1 MILNPLVVEYR
12 RQLQGTKFYLNVK
25 PSFPNWGFT
34 EKSEN
39 QYIRGTDCLK
49 EGAWAVSRFKAGE
62 GLAKK
67 GVVVFLRGGGLIP

>member
-1 MILNPLVVEYR
+1 MVEYR

-39 QYIRGTDCLK
+39 QYIRRTDCLK
-49 EGAWAVSRFKAGE
+49 EGAWAVSRFKGGR
-62 GLAKK
+62 GLGKK
-67 GVVVFLRGGGLIP
+67 RGGGVFEGGGLIP